1 VTVQV
6 DGIGTMAGPP
16 ARATRLEMVAG
27 RAPVVAATAA
37 VKSRL
42 VVVEVRIL
50 RDGNGLL
57 DSFGSVVVIAVFP
70 SRLISLKIRTG
81 RRCVS

>member
-1 VTVQV
+1 
-6 DGIGTMAGPP
+6 
-16 ARATRLEMVAG
+16 
-27 RAPVVAATAA
+27 
-37 VKSRL
+37 
-42 VVVEVRIL
+42 
-50 RDGNGLL
+50 L